1 LSVDFKSLSD
11 VLRHPMRRK
20 IVLMLCERG
29 NVSYVELMKLVG
41 ATNTGKFNYHL
52 KVLGDLIEK
61 NQDGEYGL
69 TEKGRLAAQF
79 VQKFPEREP
88 QQMPL
93 RMADGLLIG
102 FAGTVLTVVNPGFWG
117 SFLLALTRLE
127 LDPAAFLV
135 SLGLLS
141 FVYALVVPGAV
152 MWFLTVRR
160 AHSHDPYDLFKPPFV
175 AFILLLLLLV
185 VMFLLKVNLTITI
198 KSPETP
204 GPHGGILYS
213 FMQISLLSLLF
224 FGLMFSF
231 VGVAV
236 AEFVSKM
243 KKKLAS

>member
-11 VLRHPMRRK
+11 VLKHPMRRA
-20 IVLMLCERG
+20 IVLTLYERG
-29 NVSYVELMKLVG
+29 NVSYVELMNIVG

-61 NQDGEYGL
+61 NQNGYCL

-79 VQKFPEREP
+79 VQNFPEKES
-88 QQMPL
+88 QQTPL

-102 FAGTVLTVVNPGFWG
+102 FVGIVLTVVNPGFWG
-117 SFLLALTRLE
+117 SFLLALMKLE
-127 LDPAAFLV
+127 LDPVAFLG

-141 FVYALVVPGAV
+141 FVYALIVPGAV
-152 MWFLTVRR
+152 MWVLTIRR

-175 AFILLLLLLV
+175 TFILLLLLLV

-198 KSPETP
+198 KTPETLDP
-204 GPHGGILYS
+204 YGGTSYS
-213 FMQISLLSLLF
+213 VAQTSLSLLLF
-224 FGLMFSF
+224 FGLVFSF
-231 VGVAV
+231 VGVAI
-236 AEFVSKM
+236 AESISKM